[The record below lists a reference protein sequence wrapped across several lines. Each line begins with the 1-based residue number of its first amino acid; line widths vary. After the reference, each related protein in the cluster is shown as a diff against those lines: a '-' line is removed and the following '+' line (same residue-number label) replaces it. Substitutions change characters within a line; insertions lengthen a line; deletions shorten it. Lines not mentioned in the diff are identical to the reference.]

1 MAKKPTKV
9 QQEAA
14 DTAPTEVEA
23 FDPKPV
29 RKNLRAVQ
37 LTMGNKKD

>member
-14 DTAPTEVEA
+14 DTAPTKAEA

-29 RKNLRAVQ
+29 NKNLRSAQ
-37 LTMGNKKD
+37 LTMGKKKD